1 MDTLKIEH
9 PNGDTLKI
17 IELLKGTRV
26 TWNGRHWH
34 GMPNIDRLEVLV
46 PHDFA
51 LTAHVDQIDADGR

>member
-1 MDTLKIEH
+1 M
-9 PNGDTLKI
+9 DTLKI